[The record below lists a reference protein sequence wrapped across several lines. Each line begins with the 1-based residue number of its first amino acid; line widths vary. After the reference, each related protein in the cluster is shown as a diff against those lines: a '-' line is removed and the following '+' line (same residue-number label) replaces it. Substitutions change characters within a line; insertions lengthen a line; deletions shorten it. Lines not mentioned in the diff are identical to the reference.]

1 MTGAEAKI
9 KLADALT
16 LIETYKAANRKLM
29 RELTDLK
36 LEFAKLQTELA
47 KAKGERRT

>member
-16 LIETYKAANRKLM
+16 LIETYRAANRKLM

-47 KAKGERRT
+47 KAKGGPRT